1 MPPCLSGRRDFEVE
15 RAQPQPKVGRKR
27 QILTEL
33 FNLLGLGLP
42 VCKMGRRVKKNLPHK
57 VVMIKKVYIY
67 RALLGLQCKL
77 LFSFGGWTQYRE
89 EGGTGGI

>member
-15 RAQPQPKVGRKR
+15 RAQPQPKAGRKR

-42 VCKMGRRVKKNLPHK
+42 VCKMGRTVKKNLPHK

-67 RALLGLQCKL
+67 RALLGLQCNL
-77 LFSFGGWTQYRE
+77 LFSFGGWTQYQE